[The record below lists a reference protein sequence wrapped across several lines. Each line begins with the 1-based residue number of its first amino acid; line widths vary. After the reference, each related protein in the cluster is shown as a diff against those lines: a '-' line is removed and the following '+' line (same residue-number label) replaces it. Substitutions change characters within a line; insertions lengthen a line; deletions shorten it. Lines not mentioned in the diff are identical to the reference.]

1 MRISHLR
8 YFYEISLTKNI
19 TMAAKNL
26 HISQPSLSF
35 AVKTLEDELGI
46 PLLFRNSHTV
56 ALTDAGEKFAVHAE
70 RIIQSV
76 DNLSDMMHRHA
87 HLIEGKL
94 RIGMLWIGG
103 YMNLFSLMND
113 FRSSSPA
120 ITYEFTFD
128 GSDILLQKLLNRSLH
143 GVFVIS
149 SEAALESQKEF
160 DYLKISEEE
169 YKIIVPKN
177 NDLSERPCVSIKDLD
192 GENIIMPSS
201 KTLLHRQLSILF
213 HEHGITPKIL
223 CSTSQPDIIGQ
234 FTGEGLASGFASETV
249 AEKICAASCRV
260 MIFDEH
266 IRRKIYYVTLKELND
281 YPLTKAFKK
290 FLESKFNCV
299 I

>member
-8 YFYEISLTKNI
+8 YFYEISQTKNI
-19 TMAAKNL
+19 TLAAKNL

-46 PLLFRNSHTV
+46 QLLFRNSHTV
-56 ALTDAGEKFAVHAE
+56 SLTDAGEKFASHAE
-70 RIIQSV
+70 RIIKSV
-76 DNLSDMMHRHA
+76 DNLSDMMKRHA

-94 RIGMLWIGG
+94 KLGMLWIGG
-103 YMNLFSLMND
+103 YMNLFSLLNE
-113 FRSSSPA
+113 FRSSAPA

-128 GSDILLQKLLNRSLH
+128 GSDVLMQKLLNRSLH
-143 GVFVIS
+143 GAFVIS
-149 SEAALESQKEF
+149 SESALESQKEF
-160 DYLKISEEE
+160 EHVKLSEEE
-169 YKIIVPKN
+169 YKMIIPKN
-177 NDLSERPCVSIKDLD
+177 NALSERPCVSIKDLD

-213 HEHGITPKIL
+213 QEHGITPNVL

-249 AEKICAASCRV
+249 ARKICAPSCRV
-260 MIFDEH
+260 MNFDRH

-281 YPLTKAFKK
+281 YPLTNAFRK
-290 FLESKFNCV
+290 FLEVKFKV
-299 I
+299 